1 MPGTLKRY
9 TLSGGAVLLF
19 LIFLSGCGSVATR
32 KGFYDPI
39 TVELQAGNYD
49 AAAAGLEKARADG
62 KFGEKDRFAYYVD
75 AGLAYNYA
83 GEYDSSNQRFHQAEI
98 AAEDLFTKSISK
110 AALSLLLNDNA
121 LDYAGEDYEI
131 LYTNLVSALNYIALG
146 KFDDAFV
153 EIRRANLKLEL
164 LEQKYAEAA
173 QILQRGS
180 EDDTVKVEV
189 NYDVKPVR
197 FHNSAFGRYL
207 SMHMYAADG
216 KMDDARIDFDYLKQA
231 FNAQPFIYDFEF
243 PELKYR
249 PEEGALVSVVALAG
263 LAPVKEAMNLR
274 IRTDKQ
280 LDLVQV
286 LYTDPERKDEEYGH
300 IPMKVSEDYYF
311 KFAIPTLQD
320 RPSIIDHANV
330 YAGDQLLGR
339 LQLLEDVGKVARETF
354 ESKSSLIYIRSV
366 VRAVAKGL
374 IAHKQK
380 HKADDGGL
388 GGWLKKAAID
398 VVTDISEN
406 ADLRCSRLLPGRI
419 LVGDFELPPG
429 NYTLRVEFVGH
440 DGMIVDRRVFP
451 DYQILGS
458 GLNMIEAVSLN

>member
-1 MPGTLKRY
+1 MLEALKRY
-9 TLSGGAVLLF
+9 LVPGGAVLLI
-19 LIFLSGCGSVATR
+19 LIFLSGCGSMATR
-32 KGFYDPI
+32 KDFYDPI
-39 TVELQAGNYD
+39 TVELRARNYQ
-49 AAAAGLEKARADG
+49 AAAAGLEEARAKG
-62 KFGEKDRFAYYVD
+62 KFGEKDRFVYYVD

-83 GEYDSSNQRFHQAEI
+83 GYHDSSNLRLHEAEI

-110 AALSLLLNDNA
+110 AAVSLLLNDNA

-131 LYTNLVSALNYIALG
+131 LYTNLLSSLNYIALG

-164 LEQKYAEAA
+164 LEQKYAEAV
-173 QILQRGS
+173 QMFQRGA
-180 EDDTVKVEV
+180 EEDTVEVQV
-189 NYDVKPVR
+189 NYDIKPVR

-216 KMDDARIDFDYLKQA
+216 KMDDAQIDFDYLKQA
-231 FNAQPFIYDFEF
+231 FSAQPFIYDFDF

-249 PEEGALVSVVALAG
+249 ADEGALLSVVALAG
-263 LAPVKEAMNLR
+263 LAPVKEALNLR

-286 LYTDPERKDEEYGH
+286 LYTDPDRQDQEYGH
-300 IPMKVSEDYYF
+300 LPMKVSEDYYF

-320 RPSIIDHANV
+320 RPSAISHANV
-330 YAGDQLLGR
+330 YAGSELLGR

-374 IAHKQK
+374 LAHKQK
-380 HKADDGGL
+380 KNVDSGGL

-398 VVTDISEN
+398 VVTDVSEN

-429 NYTLRVEFVGH
+429 EYDLMVEFVGY
-440 DGMIVDRRVFP
+440 DGSIVDRQMFPQYRVL
-451 DYQILGS
+451 DD
-458 GLNMIEAVSLN
+458 GLNMIQAVSLN

>member
-1 MPGTLKRY
+1 MLEPLKRY
-9 TLSGGAVLLF
+9 NLLAGAALLF
-19 LIFLSGCGSVATR
+19 LIFLSGCGSMATR
-32 KGFYDPI
+32 KDFYDPI
-39 TVELQAGNYD
+39 TVELQACNYE
-49 AAAAGLEKARADG
+49 AAAAGLEDARADG
-62 KFGEKDRFAYYVD
+62 KFGEKDRFVYYVD

-83 GEYDSSNQRFHQAEI
+83 GLYDSSNLRLHQAEI

-110 AALSLLLNDNA
+110 AAISLLLNDNA

-131 LYTNLVSALNYIALG
+131 LYTNLVSALNYIALN

-153 EIRRANLKLEL
+153 EIKRANLKLEL

-173 QILQRGS
+173 EILQRGTNK
-180 EDDTVKVEV
+180 DTVEV
-189 NYDVKPVR
+189 SVSYEVKPVR

-216 KMDDARIDFDYLKQA
+216 KFDDARIDFDYLKQA
-231 FNAQPFIYDFEF
+231 FSAQPFIYDFEF

-249 PEEGALVSVVALAG
+249 AEEGALVSVVALVG
-263 LAPVKEAMNLR
+263 LAPVKEALNLR

-280 LDLVQV
+280 LDLVQI
-286 LYTDPERKDEEYGH
+286 LYTDPERKNEEYGH
-300 IPMKVSEDYYF
+300 LPMKVSEDYYF
-311 KFAIPTLQD
+311 KFALPSLQD
-320 RPSIIDHANV
+320 RPSLISHVNV

-354 ESKSSLIYIRSV
+354 ESKRSLIYIRSV

-374 IAHKQK
+374 LAHKQK
-380 HKADDGGL
+380 KKADSGGL

-398 VVTDISEN
+398 VATDLSEN

-419 LVGDFELPPG
+419 LVGDFELASG
-429 NYTLRVEFVGH
+429 DYDLTVEFVGYN
-440 DGMIVDRRVFP
+440 GEIVNIQHIPQYRV
-451 DYQILGS
+451 YET
-458 GLNMIEAVSLN
+458 GLNMIEAISLN